1 MADGA
6 LLEPNGCSSLMLE
19 CPKAE
24 YLLNGSKQLAD
35 EIQERPDKR
44 FDCVGQ
50 DFKCCLQVS
59 LHETILQVS
68 KRLGKLMKCP
78 SSELVLICKGK
89 VVSSHPMFSLEALD
103 LFDSSSTCKLLV
115 LQRPPGPAWIP
126 FSRGGHPSAA
136 RHPPPP
142 PSSDLAAALPA
153 LRAPAGLRARTFLC
167 RPPRRPLGRPSCL
180 LPPLLL
186 TPAEAPLSWLYV
198 MRSWL
203 SPPLPPSYHTD
214 GSFWAPLA
222 ARASALSLVTRA

>member
-153 LRAPAGLRARTFLC
+153 LRAPAGLRARNFSA
-167 RPPRRPLGRPSCL
+167 G
-180 LPPLLL
+180 
-186 TPAEAPLSWLYV
+186 
-198 MRSWL
+198 
-203 SPPLPPSYHTD
+203 
-214 GSFWAPLA
+214 PLA
-222 ARASALSLVTRA
+222 ALLALLSAAPAPCGGHPCPRCPGSMSCGPGCPHPYLRPTTRTDRSGPPSPLVQAPCPL